1 MNGLTMESFAQD
13 FNIAIIGL
21 IIVGLAL
28 AAISF
33 VLYLLKFIGTE
44 EKPKEEPPKAQA
56 PQPVK
61 APEVTEAPKA
71 QPAQDNQAEIVA
83 AIVAALS
90 ASLNTSPDKLVVR
103 SFRKASPWRET
114 AKRQVQ
120 N

>member
-1 MNGLTMESFAQD
+1 MNGLTMETFMQD

-21 IIVGLAL
+21 VIVGLAL

-33 VLYLLKFIGTE
+33 VLYLLKFIGTKE
-44 EKPKEEPPKAQA
+44 EHKEEPPKVQA

-61 APEVTEAPKA
+61 APEVKEVPIAVV
-71 QPAQDNQAEIVA
+71 QDNQAEIVA

-103 SFRKASPWRET
+103 SFRKASPWNET

-120 N
+120 S